1 MMNGVNLV
9 FQRIKEIETRFG
21 ISGASYTGV
30 KMNSAKANASKF
42 HNEGALK
49 SENDFSDLIRQA
61 AHKYGVDAKLVDA
74 VAKTESNYSP
84 TAVSEVGAVGIMQ
97 LMPDTASSLGVNNIY
112 DPKENI
118 EGGVKYIKQLLN
130 TFDGDVKKA
139 VAAYN
144 AGAQAVKNYNGV
156 PPYTETQN
164 YVSKVL
170 DLYR

>member
-1 MMNGVNLV
+1 MC
-9 FQRIKEIETRFG
+9 
-21 ISGASYTGV
+21 
-30 KMNSAKANASKF
+30 
-42 HNEGALK
+42 
-49 SENDFSDLIRQA
+49 IRDR
-61 AHKYGVDAKLVDA
+61 YGVDAKLVDA

-144 AGAQAVKNYNGV
+144 AGCLL
-156 PPYTETQN
+156 YT
-164 YVSKVL
+164 SG
-170 DLYR
+170 

>member
-1 MMNGVNLV
+1 MSGINLV
-9 FQRIKEIETRFG
+9 VQRIKEIESRFG
-21 ISGASYTGV
+21 NSGASYSGI
-30 KMNSAKANASKF
+30 KMNDTKMNVNKIHDKSS
-42 HNEGALK
+42 LQ

-84 TAVSEVGAVGIMQ
+84 TAVSEVGAIGIMQ
-97 LMPDTASSLGVNNIY
+97 LMPDTAASLGVNNIY

-144 AGAQAVKNYNGV
+144 AGAQTVKNYNGV
-156 PPYTETQN
+156 PPYDETQN
-164 YVSKVL
+164 YVNKVL